1 MRLRTNIHSLNCS
14 HVPSSFGMI
23 TSRFVQRVALGPV
36 VGGELGVQRV
46 ALGPAVGVQ
55 RVALG
60 PAVGVQRVTLGPAVG
75 VQRVTLG
82 LVVGVQHG
90 ELGVQR
96 VTLGPAVGVQRVTIN
111 HFRFSAPEIPEAR
124 AHLEG
129 KCRESGKEQTLSR
142 HLATLCLYAFAG

>member
-46 ALGPAVGVQ
+46 ALGPAV
-55 RVALG
+55 
-60 PAVGVQRVTLGPAVG
+60 
-75 VQRVTLG
+75 
-82 LVVGVQHG
+82 
-90 ELGVQR
+90 GVQR

>member
-1 MRLRTNIHSLNCS
+1 M
-14 HVPSSFGMI
+14 
-23 TSRFVQRVALGPV
+23 
-36 VGGELGVQRV
+36 
-46 ALGPAVGVQ
+46 
-55 RVALG
+55 
-60 PAVGVQRVTLGPAVG
+60 G